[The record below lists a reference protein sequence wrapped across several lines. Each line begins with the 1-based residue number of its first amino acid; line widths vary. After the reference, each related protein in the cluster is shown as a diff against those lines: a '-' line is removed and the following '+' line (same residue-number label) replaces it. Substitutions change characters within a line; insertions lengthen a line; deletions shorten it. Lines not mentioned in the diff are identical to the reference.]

1 MDPEDLTENDLR
13 CIQVYKEHLEPMLDK
28 IEQIE
33 GAQSREE
40 AESAL
45 ISHIADSAKQRYKK
59 GILKSFVA
67 NLQVCLWHTTDQ
79 F

>member
-1 MDPEDLTENDLR
+1 
-13 CIQVYKEHLEPMLDK
+13 MLDK

-33 GAQSREE
+33 GAKSREK

-67 NLQVCLWHTTDQ
+67 NLQVCLWHITDQ